1 MSVWDGGTQFGCPPL
16 LPLGRALWLLLQG
29 CRPRKP
35 SSALGS
41 CVHPW
46 ASGGLAHVR
55 LQSICPLQA
64 AAFAFQLLP
73 VLRGAQFYTLLCSE
87 TLSPRG
93 SSLVHHHSVPRFLS
107 LLRRKTK
114 PSSRGGAA
122 QPRRTQPG
130 CAHKSLSVRRDPP
143 RSQHP
148 GAFKRWSLHSSHC
161 HVTTQ

>member
-1 MSVWDGGTQFGCPPL
+1 MLLASCPFQSPAALPGTHRGRPRSGQRCLYGMEAPNFGCPPL

-29 CRPRKP
+29 CCLRKP

-41 CVHPW
+41 CVHPR

-64 AAFAFQLLP
+64 GAFAFQLLP
-73 VLRGAQFYTLLCSE
+73 VLRGAQFYILPCSE
-87 TLSPRG
+87 TVSPRG

-122 QPRRTQPG
+122 QPRRTQPV
-130 CAHKSLSVRRDPP
+130 CAHESPSVR
-143 RSQHP
+143 
-148 GAFKRWSLHSSHC
+148 
-161 HVTTQ
+161 